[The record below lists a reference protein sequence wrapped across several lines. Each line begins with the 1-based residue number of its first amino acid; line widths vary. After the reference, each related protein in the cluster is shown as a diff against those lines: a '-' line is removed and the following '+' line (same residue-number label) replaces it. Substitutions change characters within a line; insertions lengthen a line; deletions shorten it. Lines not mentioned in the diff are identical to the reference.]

1 MYGRCSPA
9 QSSLRHDQSGS
20 SGASQLPNISVMPAK
35 LQTGDE
41 RTFKSKSL
49 QTAGI
54 CLGGFSVIL
63 GGAAA
68 GGGSAIGGAVL
79 IICGLAGAASFL
91 RVRVIAR
98 RHEIEIRNPLSTVT
112 IRWDDIAQFKMGRH
126 GLLSAVCVVER
137 LDGPASYS
145 FAIQSALAGVGQK
158 ELEMVE
164 QLNVLLHVARSA

>member
-1 MYGRCSPA
+1 MYGRLLTS

-63 GGAAA
+63 SGAAV

-79 IICGLAGAASFL
+79 IICGLVGAASFF
-91 RVRVIAR
+91 A
-98 RHEIEIRNPLSTVT
+98 
-112 IRWDDIAQFKMGRH
+112 
-126 GLLSAVCVVER
+126 CV
-137 LDGPASYS
+137 
-145 FAIQSALAGVGQK
+145 
-158 ELEMVE
+158 
-164 QLNVLLHVARSA
+164 